1 MFLVVARQ
9 LIFTDELENEALVAS
24 LLFALHP
31 IHTEAV
37 SFWVNWR
44 LLLWFLANVSVANS
58 GSSSFGKHAFH
69 AAVIWRT
76 RILIIALT
84 MA

>member
-1 MFLVVARQ
+1 MFRLVHSLFGNWSPPYHLINIFLHATVASMFLVVARQ

-37 SFWVNWR
+37 SF
-44 LLLWFLANVSVANS
+44 
-58 GSSSFGKHAFH
+58 
-69 AAVIWRT
+69 
-76 RILIIALT
+76 
-84 MA
+84 